1 MEKFSKIE
9 WFMMISCGVMGAAF
23 IYASMWIVLA
33 LGSML

>member
-9 WFMMISCGVMGAAF
+9 WLMMIGCGVMGAAF

-33 LGSML
+33 LGSM